1 MGTPLETG
9 PNAAGDWSIV
19 VVSDEVGWPPTSG
32 YRRRTAELVQVAASL
47 GRVRWIAA
55 PRGPHEPDTGF
66 AASIG
71 VDVTTVAVPT
81 RTPWSTA
88 WRWART
94 SLPWALAAADW
105 SDADQAIRG
114 AAGSVDLLIAM
125 GIDAYVAARRG
136 GIHARVELIDTDL
149 ESEKLRSRVEGAT
162 DLGRIRRLVARRDVV
177 RWRALETQVDRTA
190 DAISLPSQDETTAL
204 GNGWFVPNGY
214 AAPPTAG
221 EPSTRERT
229 RVLFV
234 GSLSYGPNHEGLAW
248 LLDAV
253 WPDVRSRHPEAVLRV
268 VGGGLDDAHPA
279 HDTEGVE
286 VLGRIDDLTLELQ
299 RASVAVVPIHWGGGT
314 RIKILE
320 AFAYGVATVSTTLGA
335 AGLDAEHG
343 RELLLADEPRQFA
356 DAIDQLFADDELRSR
371 LVTHG
376 RRLLEDRFDAATIRA
391 DLRRRLD
398 AALREGR

>member
-9 PNAAGDWSIV
+9 PNAAGEWSIV

-55 PRGPHEPDTGF
+55 PRGPHEADTGF
-66 AASIG
+66 AESAG
-71 VDVTTVAVPT
+71 VDVTTVTVPT
-81 RTPWSTA
+81 RKPWSTA
-88 WRWART
+88 SRWART

-105 SDADQAIRG
+105 SDADHAIRE
-114 AAGSVDLLIAM
+114 AAGSFDLLIAM
-125 GIDAYVAARRG
+125 GIDSYEAARRG

-162 DLGRIRRLVARRDVV
+162 DLGWVRRLIARRDVG
-177 RWRALETQVDRTA
+177 RWRALEAQADRKVDV
-190 DAISLPSQDETTAL
+190 ISLPSEHEAASL

-214 AAPPTAG
+214 AASPAAG
-221 EPSTRERT
+221 EAPPPEPF

-234 GSLSYGPNHEGLAW
+234 GSLSYGPNHEGLGW
-248 LLDAV
+248 LVEAV
-253 WPDVRSRHPEAVLRV
+253 WPSVRSRHPEAVLRV

-279 HDTEGVE
+279 HETEGVE
-286 VLGRIDDLTLELQ
+286 VLGRINDLTPELQ

-320 AFAYGVATVSTTLGA
+320 AFAHGVATVSTTLGA
-335 AGLDAEHG
+335 AGLGAAHG
-343 RELLLADEPRQFA
+343 RELLLADEPGQFA
-356 DAIDQLFADDELRSR
+356 DAVDRLFTDDELRSR
-371 LVTHG
+371 LITHG
-376 RRLLEDRFDAATIRA
+376 HRLLEDRFDAATIRA
-391 DLRRRLD
+391 DLRHRLD